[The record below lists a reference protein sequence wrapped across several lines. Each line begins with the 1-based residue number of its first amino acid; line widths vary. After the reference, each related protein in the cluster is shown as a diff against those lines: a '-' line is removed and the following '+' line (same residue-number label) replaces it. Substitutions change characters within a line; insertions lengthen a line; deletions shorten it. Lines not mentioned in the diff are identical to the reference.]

1 MTGVVQ
7 SSTGSPIK
15 EVPVKIELE
24 KPARDALARTLA
36 RRLKDDLDVE
46 IGGMEAMLLIDFISE
61 SFGPHYYNQALYDA
75 QAHLSAKMDALT
87 EAFHELEKPAK
98 L

>member
-1 MTGVVQ
+1 M
-7 SSTGSPIK
+7 
-15 EVPVKIELE
+15 KIEPE
-24 KPARDALARTLA
+24 KPARDVLARTFS
-36 RRLKDDLDVE
+36 RRLRDELDVE

-61 SFGPHYYNQALYDA
+61 RFGPHDYNQALYDA